1 MSVLLKQTEG
11 IMRTLLQD
19 VRYAARMLKKQYGFT
34 TIAVLSLAL
43 GIGANTA
50 IFSVVDSVLFKRLP
64 VSEQEQLV
72 LFKSLTVPDF
82 NFGGF
87 NGNTS
92 PDPSGMTAAT
102 SFPYQTFARLREQKG
117 ALSEIFAF
125 AGLGVNVNVDGQADV
140 ARAQVV
146 SGNYYR
152 GLGVQPSIGRTITDS
167 DDQAAAT
174 PVAVISNR
182 FWVRRFNRDQAVI
195 GKQIKL
201 NNLAFTIVGVTPEE
215 FTGTGQVGSS
225 PDISVPL
232 ALEPA
237 LNADRSRMKGAGQ
250 WWLRVMGRLQ
260 RGVTAEQARG
270 SLESVFQQS
279 VLEHRAARVQPQG
292 QPPLPTLEP
301 KDYPRLAMD
310 SGSQGEMDVR
320 RRFAPQ
326 LYLLLG
332 VVALVLLIACAN
344 VANLVLARASSRQKE
359 IAVRLAMGAGRWRL
373 IRLLLTESVM
383 LSLIGG
389 ALGVIFASWIKD
401 VFLTVGNWGG
411 EGMAAVNPSL
421 DLRVLGFTIGL
432 SLLTGLLFGIAPAL
446 RSTRVDLTP
455 SLKETGRSSSGPSRS
470 LLTKSLVV
478 AQVAM
483 SLLLLI
489 GAGLFLRTLHN
500 LQTVPVGFN
509 SENLL
514 LFSVN
519 PNLLGYKETALA
531 NLYRQMFDRIEAVPG
546 VSHVTFSRNA
556 LLSGSISGRDV
567 YLGGSAA
574 TADGPHRLAS
584 EIRVHHV
591 RENFFETMEIPLL
604 LGRSPTPQDDERA
617 PKVVVVNQG
626 FARLVSAGDQAIGQ
640 RFGFS
645 ADKPTELEI
654 VGVVKDTKYG
664 YLREEAPPTVYVPW
678 LQELR
683 GVGGVTFEIR
693 TAGDPVTFAPAVR
706 QAVREVDPNLPM
718 SGVMTQVQLT
728 NESLRTE
735 RVFARLLSLFG
746 LLALA
751 LAAIGIYGV
760 TAYAVS
766 QRTKEI
772 GIRMALGAR
781 RYDVLKLVLSQGLIL
796 TLIGVVIGTG
806 GAIWL
811 TRLMKTLLFGISA
824 TDPVTFIVI
833 ALLLAA
839 VAMLASYVPA
849 RRATKVD
856 PLVALRYE

>member
-1 MSVLLKQTEG
+1 
-11 IMRTLLQD
+11 
-19 VRYAARMLKKQYGFT
+19 
-34 TIAVLSLAL
+34 
-43 GIGANTA
+43 
-50 IFSVVDSVLFKRLP
+50 VVDSVLLKKLP
-64 VSEQEQLV
+64 VNNPEQLV
-72 LFKSLTVPDF
+72 LFKSLTVPNF
-82 NFGGF
+82 SFGGF
-87 NGNTS
+87 NGNTT
-92 PDPSGMTAAT
+92 PDASGLIAAT
-102 SFPYQTFARLREQKG
+102 SFPYQTLARLREQKSVM
-117 ALSEIFAF
+117 SEVFAF

-140 ARAQVV
+140 GRAQVV

-152 GLGVQPSIGRTITDS
+152 ALGVQPSIGRTITDT
-167 DDQAAAT
+167 DDNAAAT
-174 PVAVISNR
+174 PVAVISDR
-182 FWVRRFNRDQAVI
+182 FWTRRFNRDTAVI

-201 NNLAFTIVGVTPEE
+201 NNLAFTVVGVTPAE
-215 FTGTGQVGSS
+215 FTGTGQVGTS
-225 PDISVPL
+225 PDISIPL

-237 LNADRSRMKGAGQ
+237 LNTDRSRMRGAGQ
-250 WWLRVMGRLQ
+250 WWLRLMGRLQ
-260 RGVTAEQARG
+260 PGVTREQARA

-344 VANLVLARASSRQKE
+344 VANLMLARSSSRQKE

-373 IRLLLTESVM
+373 IRLLLTESLL
-383 LSLIGG
+383 LSLVGG
-389 ALGVIFASWIKD
+389 ALGVVFASWIKD

-411 EGMAAVNPSL
+411 EGMSAVNPQL

-432 SLLTGLLFGIAPAL
+432 SLLTGILFGIAPAL

-470 LLTKSLVV
+470 LLSKSLVV
-478 AQVAM
+478 TQVAM

-489 GAGLFLRTLHN
+489 GAGLLLRTLHN

-514 LFSVN
+514 LFNVD
-519 PNLLGYKETALA
+519 PNLLGYKDTALA

-556 LLSGSISGRDV
+556 LLSGSLSGRDI
-567 YLGGSAA
+567 YLPPSAAAAGGSA
-574 TADGPHRLAS
+574 R
-584 EIRVHHV
+584 EIGEQRIHHV
-591 RENFFETMEIPLL
+591 RENFFEAMEIPLV
-604 LGRSPTPQDDERA
+604 LGRTPTPQDDERA
-617 PKVVVVNQG
+617 PKIVVVNQA
-626 FARLVSAGDQAIGQ
+626 FARLISGGDQVIGQ
-640 RFGFS
+640 RFGFR
-645 ADKPTELEI
+645 ADKPTEVEI
-654 VGVVKDTKYG
+654 VGVVKDAKYG
-664 YLREEAPPTVYVPW
+664 YLREEAPATVYVPW
-678 LQELR
+678 QQELR
-683 GVGGVTFEIR
+683 GMGGVTFEVR
-693 TAGDPVTFAPAVR
+693 TGSDPTTFIPAIR

-718 SGVMTQVQLT
+718 AGVRTQVQLA

-746 LLALA
+746 LLAML
-751 LAAIGIYGV
+751 LAAIGLYGV
-760 TAYAVS
+760 TSYAVS

-772 GIRMALGAR
+772 GIRMALGAQ
-781 RYDVLKLVLSQGLIL
+781 RYDVLRLVLSQGLML
-796 TLIGVVIGTG
+796 TIIGVVIGTA

-811 TRLMKTLLFGISA
+811 TRLMKTMLFGISA
-824 TDPVTFIVI
+824 TDPLTFIAI

>member
-1 MSVLLKQTEG
+1 
-11 IMRTLLQD
+11 MRTLWQD
-19 VRYAARMLKKQYGFT
+19 VRYAARMLKKHYGFT
-34 TIAVLSLAL
+34 VIAALSLAL

-50 IFSVVDSVLFKRLP
+50 IFSVVDSVLLKKLP
-64 VSEQEQLV
+64 VSNPDQLV
-72 LFKSLTVPDF
+72 LFKSLTVPNF
-82 NFGGF
+82 SFGGF
-87 NGNTS
+87 NGNTN
-92 PDPSGMTAAT
+92 PDSSGLIAAT
-102 SFPYQTFARLREQKG
+102 SFPYQAFARLREQKDVM
-117 ALSEIFAF
+117 SEVFAF

-152 GLGVQPSIGRTITDS
+152 GLGVQTSLGRTITDN
-167 DDQAAAT
+167 DDQASAT
-174 PVAVISNR
+174 PVAVISDR
-182 FWVRRFNRDQAVI
+182 FWTRRFNRDLAVI

-201 NNLAFTIVGVTPEE
+201 NNLAFTIVGVTPAE
-215 FTGTGQVGSS
+215 FNGTGQVGSS

-232 ALEPA
+232 ALEPS
-237 LNADRSRMKGAGQ
+237 LNADRSRMRGAGQ
-250 WWLRVMGRLQ
+250 WWLRLMGRLQ
-260 RGVTAEQARG
+260 PGVTAEQARA
-270 SLESVFQQS
+270 SLESVFQQA

-301 KDYPRLAMD
+301 KNYPRLALD
-310 SGSQGEMDVR
+310 PGSQGEMDVR

-344 VANLVLARASSRQKE
+344 VANLVLARSSSRQKE
-359 IAVRLAMGAGRWRL
+359 IAVRLAMGAGRGRL
-373 IRLLLTESVM
+373 IRLLLTESLL

-389 ALGVIFASWIKD
+389 VLGVVFASWIKD

-411 EGMAAVNPSL
+411 EGMTAVNPSL

-432 SLLTGLLFGIAPAL
+432 SLLTGVLFGIAPAL
-446 RSTRVDLTP
+446 RSTRVDLNP

-470 LLTKSLVV
+470 LLSKSLVV

-519 PNLLGYKETALA
+519 PNLLGYKDASLA

-546 VSHVTFSRNA
+546 VSHVTFSRDA
-556 LLSGSISGRDV
+556 LLSGSLSGRDV
-567 YLGGSAA
+567 YLPVGAGTA
-574 TADGPHRLAS
+574 TDTSRHLGEMRIHL
-584 EIRVHHV
+584 V
-591 RENFFETMEIPLL
+591 RENFFEAMEIPLV
-604 LGRSPTPQDDERA
+604 LGRSPNSQDDERA
-617 PKVVVVNQG
+617 PKVIVVNQA
-626 FARLVSAGDQAIGQ
+626 FARLISGGDQVVGQ
-640 RFGFS
+640 RLGFRP
-645 ADKPTELEI
+645 DKPAEI
-654 VGVVKDTKYG
+654 EIIGVVKDAKYG
-664 YLREEAPPTVYVPW
+664 YLREEAPATVYVPW
-678 LQELR
+678 LQELK
-683 GVGGVTFEIR
+683 GVGGVTFEVR
-693 TAGDPVTFAPAVR
+693 TMGDPTTFVPAIR
-706 QAVREVDPNLPM
+706 QAVREVDSNLPM
-718 SGVMTQVQLT
+718 AGVRSQVQMA

-746 LLALA
+746 LLAML
-751 LAAIGIYGV
+751 LAAIGLYGV
-760 TAYAVS
+760 TAYAVA

-772 GIRMALGAR
+772 GIRMALGAQ
-781 RYDVLKLVLSQGLIL
+781 RYDVLKLVLSQGLVL
-796 TLIGVVIGTG
+796 TLIGVAIGAG
-806 GAIWL
+806 VAIWL
-811 TRLMKTLLFGISA
+811 TRLVKTMLFGVSA
-824 TDPVTFIVI
+824 TDPVTFTAI

>member
-1 MSVLLKQTEG
+1 
-11 IMRTLLQD
+11 
-19 VRYAARMLKKQYGFT
+19 
-34 TIAVLSLAL
+34 
-43 GIGANTA
+43 
-50 IFSVVDSVLFKRLP
+50 
-64 VSEQEQLV
+64 
-72 LFKSLTVPDF
+72 
-82 NFGGF
+82 
-87 NGNTS
+87 
-92 PDPSGMTAAT
+92 
-102 SFPYQTFARLREQKG
+102 
-117 ALSEIFAF
+117 
-125 AGLGVNVNVDGQADV
+125 
-140 ARAQVV
+140 
-146 SGNYYR
+146 
-152 GLGVQPSIGRTITDS
+152 
-167 DDQAAAT
+167 
-174 PVAVISNR
+174 
-182 FWVRRFNRDQAVI
+182 
-195 GKQIKL
+195 
-201 NNLAFTIVGVTPEE
+201 
-215 FTGTGQVGSS
+215 
-225 PDISVPL
+225 
-232 ALEPA
+232 
-237 LNADRSRMKGAGQ
+237 
-250 WWLRVMGRLQ
+250 MGRLQ
-260 RGVTAEQARG
+260 PGVSREQARA
-270 SLESVFQQS
+270 SLEGVFQQS

-344 VANLVLARASSRQKE
+344 VANLMLARSSSRQKE

-373 IRLLLTESVM
+373 IRLLLTESLL
-383 LSLIGG
+383 LSLLGG
-389 ALGVIFASWIKD
+389 ALGIIFASWIKD

-411 EGMAAVNPSL
+411 EGMSAVNPQL

-432 SLLTGLLFGIAPAL
+432 SLLTGILFGIAPAL

-470 LLTKSLVV
+470 LLSKSLVV

-489 GAGLFLRTLHN
+489 GAGLLLRTLHN

-509 SENLL
+509 SQNLL
-514 LFSVN
+514 LFSVD
-519 PNLLGYKETALA
+519 PNLLGYKDTALA

-556 LLSGSISGRDV
+556 LLSGSLSGRDV
-567 YLGGSAA
+567 YFGGA
-574 TADGPHRLAS
+574 TAEGPSRPAG

-617 PKVVVVNQG
+617 PKVVVVNQA
-626 FARLVSAGDQAIGQ
+626 FARLVSAGDKANEGMGAIGQ
-640 RFGFS
+640 RFGFRP
-645 ADKPTELEI
+645 DKPTELEI

-693 TAGDPVTFAPAVR
+693 TAGDPLSFAPAIR

-718 SGVMTQVQLT
+718 AGVMTQVQMA

-735 RVFARLLSLFG
+735 RLFTRLLSLFG
-746 LLALA
+746 LLALL
-751 LAAIGIYGV
+751 LAAIGLYGV

-772 GIRMALGAR
+772 GIRMALGAQ
-781 RYDVLKLVLSQGLIL
+781 RYDVLKLVLSQGLLL

-811 TRLMKTLLFGISA
+811 TRLMKTMLFGVSA
-824 TDPVTFIVI
+824 TDPVTFIAI
-833 ALLLAA
+833 ALLLTA